1 VTITLYELCGREDRR
16 FSPYCWRTRLA
27 LAHKGLDYETV
38 PIRFCDK
45 NLIAFS
51 DQDRVPVIRDGDGV
65 VNDSWSIACYL
76 EDSYPERPSL
86 FGGEAAKAMT
96 RFFNAWTDN
105 EINFKA
111 VPLVVRDVYEQVDD
125 ADRDYF
131 MESREQRFGMSLD
144 TLHATRDD
152 KRPALQ
158 AAFAPARA
166 IVRDRA
172 FFGGDAPVYADYIL
186 MGTLQW
192 LRLIS
197 GYRFLEPDDPI
208 MAWRARMFDRLG
220 PVLGDVAALDR

>member
-27 LAHKGLDYETV
+27 LAHKGLNYETV

-51 DQDRVPVIRDGDGV
+51 DQDRVPVIRDGDRV

-76 EDSYPERPSL
+76 EDSYPDRPSL
-86 FGGEAAKAMT
+86 FGGGAARAMT

-111 VPLVVRDVYEQVDD
+111 VPLVVKDVYEQVDD

-131 MESREQRFGMSLD
+131 LESREQRFGMSLD
-144 TLHATRDD
+144 TLHAARDD
-152 KRPALQ
+152 KRSALQ

-166 IVRDRA
+166 IVQDRA
-172 FFGGDAPVYADYIL
+172 FFAGDAPAYADYIL

-208 MAWRARMFDRLG
+208 LAWRARMLDRLG
-220 PVLGDVAALDR
+220 PVLSDVAALDS